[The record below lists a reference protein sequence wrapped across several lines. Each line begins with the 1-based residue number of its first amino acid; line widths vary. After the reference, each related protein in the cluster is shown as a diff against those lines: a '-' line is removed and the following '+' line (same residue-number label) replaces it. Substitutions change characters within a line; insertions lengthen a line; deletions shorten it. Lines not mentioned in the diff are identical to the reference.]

1 MCCFLAE
8 REMEACMS
16 GVNLD
21 DTVASERFSLVNAA
35 LERMTASELADI
47 IETATLLQQERQKE
61 SQTQLLEKWRLE
73 ASELG
78 GDFNALFSGSRR
90 GARNSSNQAPIAA
103 KYRGPNGETWSG
115 RGHSPRWLATL
126 EKGGHN
132 REEFLI
138 QADVG

>member
-1 MCCFLAE
+1 
-8 REMEACMS
+8 MS
-16 GVNLD
+16 GINLD

-47 IETATLLQQERQKE
+47 IETATRLQQERQRE
-61 SQTQLLEKWRLE
+61 SQTQLIEKWRLE

-78 GDFNALFSGSRR
+78 VDFDALFSASRR
-90 GARNSSNQAPIAA
+90 GGRSNTRQTTIAA
-103 KYRGPNGETWSG
+103 KYRGPDGETWSG
-115 RGHSPRWLATL
+115 RGHPPRWLATL

>member
-1 MCCFLAE
+1 
-8 REMEACMS
+8 MEACMS

-47 IETATLLQQERQKE
+47 IDTATRLQKERQRE

-78 GDFNALFSGSRR
+78 LDFDTLFSGSRR
-90 GARNSSNQAPIAA
+90 KAQSDSRQTTIAA

-115 RGHSPRWLATL
+115 RGHPPRWLATL